1 MSEGL
6 DEELLLLFREEAV
19 IQIAA
24 LTEALVAL
32 EDTEDRRPVLDNLM
46 RAAHSL
52 KGAAQIVGLT
62 PLVKLAHTMEDL
74 FVAALAGT
82 LEVTPA
88 AVDVLLGASDFFG
101 ELSAGDTV
109 SFNQRAPEIPSW
121 VTKLA
126 DIRAGRSPEA
136 APAADA
142 PTRAPAPSQ
151 PPPEPPP
158 QPAQEPTAEPAAPA
172 DLPAPAEAP
181 AAKAVLDDAALA
193 DLSLLELFREEA
205 ETQLAAM
212 TMALVALDDAS
223 EPKPHL
229 EALMRAAHSMKGA
242 ARIVG
247 IDTLVKLAH
256 TTEDLFVAALA
267 GTVRITPAIVDI
279 VFSVVDF
286 IADLSSGDTEKMAAR
301 QAGLPALMSRLTAAK
316 GGAPID
322 ELGPTAAPVT
332 QSAPAASAPPAPTVA
347 ESAPSSA
354 APPQRESAPEEA
366 SAPTNQSAPAPAPS
380 TKPTPASPPAAA
392 ARADTSGRS
401 IRMTAEALE
410 RLTGLAAEAVVEAE
424 RLEQLLDQ
432 NMAIRK
438 AQRAL
443 DDGLSAL
450 RDTLRPGAD
459 AAGQTLLANIFGARD
474 ALQKQLAAR
483 ETALEDYARRSST
496 VARRLSRESMASR
509 MLPFG
514 SILRGFPRL
523 VRDICRDLGKRCR
536 FEIVGDGTQVDR
548 EILEQMEA
556 PLNHIV
562 RNALD
567 HGLEM
572 PDVRTSA
579 GKPAE
584 GRLTM
589 EAFHRAGRLV
599 VQIRDDGRGIEV
611 EGLRRRIIERSLET
625 PERAANLSAEELYE
639 FLFLPGFSTA
649 AKVTELS
656 GRGVGLDAVRTMV
669 QGAGG
674 AVTIASTPGVGTM
687 FNIELPVTRSV
698 TRALLAIIGGE
709 PYALPTTSVER
720 VVSVSRDTIV
730 TIEGRPCFT
739 CEGEHVA
746 IVSAAEILE
755 LPDVPTRGNDVS
767 IVVLAAGRRRYGLA
781 VDSFEGE
788 RSLVVRRLDSRLGDV
803 PDVAAV
809 STDDRGR
816 VILILDLEELVSS
829 IDALISGGR
838 KLGLGTLGSV
848 SRRSKRILV
857 VDDSL
862 TVRETERQLLAS
874 RGYDV
879 EVAVDGLEGWSAVRL
894 GQYDLVVSDVD
905 MPRMN
910 GIELVRRIRADAA
923 LAALPVIIVS
933 YKDREEDRLRG
944 LEAGATQYLTKGGF
958 KDTALV
964 GAVEDLI
971 GPPNE
976 FPR

>member
-32 EDTEDRRPVLDNLM
+32 EDAADRRPVLDNLM

-88 AVDVLLGASDFFG
+88 AVDVLLGASDFFA
-101 ELSAGDTV
+101 ELSAGDTA
-109 SFNQRAPEIPSW
+109 SFNQRAPEIPGW
-121 VTKLA
+121 ITKLA
-126 DIRAGRSPEA
+126 DIRAGRLPES

-142 PTRAPAPSQ
+142 ATPAPAPAPAPAPSQ
-151 PPPEPPP
+151 L
-158 QPAQEPTAEPAAPA
+158 PAEPTALATPAEP
-172 DLPAPAEAP
+172 PAP
-181 AAKAVLDDAALA
+181 KAILDDAALA

-286 IADLSSGDTEKMAAR
+286 IADLSSGDADKMSVR
-301 QAGLPALMSRLTAAK
+301 QAGLPELMSRLTAAK
-316 GGAPID
+316 SGAPV
-322 ELGPTAAPVT
+322 EEPSPTPAPVP
-332 QSAPAASAPPAPTVA
+332 QSAQGAGSAPATESTPAAGSAPTVPISQIK
-347 ESAPSSA
+347 ESAPA
-354 APPQRESAPEEA
+354 GAG
-366 SAPTNQSAPAPAPS
+366 APAPLPQSKTNPA
-380 TKPTPASPPAAA
+380 ASPPAAA

-459 AAGQTLLANIFGARD
+459 AAGQSLLANIFGARD

-536 FEIVGDGTQVDR
+536 FEILGEGTQVDR

-584 GRLTM
+584 GRLTL
-589 EAFHRAGRLV
+589 EAFHRAGRLM

-611 EGLRRRIIERSLET
+611 EGLRRRIVERGLET
-625 PERAANLSAEELYE
+625 PERAASLSAEELYE

-709 PYALPTTSVER
+709 PYALPTSNVER
-720 VVSVSRDTIV
+720 VVSIDRNTIV

-739 CEGEHVA
+739 CDGEHVA

-755 LPDVPTRGNDVS
+755 LPDVPALGSNLS

-788 RSLVVRRLDSRLGDV
+788 RSLVVRRLDPRLGDV

-838 KLGLGTLGSV
+838 KLGLGTLGGV
-848 SRRSKRILV
+848 ARRSKRILV

-862 TVRETERQLLAS
+862 TVRETERQLLAG

-910 GIELVRRIRADAA
+910 GIELVRRIRADAT
-923 LAALPVIIVS
+923 LATLPVIIVS

-958 KDTALV
+958 KDSALV

-976 FPR
+976 PPR

>member
-24 LTEALVAL
+24 LTEALVTL
-32 EDTEDRRPVLDNLM
+32 EDASDRRPVLDDLM

-74 FVAALAGT
+74 FVAALAGS
-82 LEVTPA
+82 LEVTSA

-101 ELSAGDTV
+101 ELSAGDTAH
-109 SFNQRAPEIPSW
+109 FNQRAPEIPGW
-121 VTKLA
+121 VAKLA
-126 DIRAGRSPEA
+126 DIRAGKIPADSV
-136 APAADA
+136 APAASRVSVADVA
-142 PTRAPAPSQ
+142 PPVLAAQATPPAPDTPSAPQ
-151 PPPEPPP
+151 NPDAKPALPEKDPP
-158 QPAQEPTAEPAAPA
+158 QAI
-172 DLPAPAEAP
+172 
-181 AAKAVLDDAALA
+181 DDAALA

-223 EPKPHL
+223 EPRPHL

-256 TTEDLFVAALA
+256 STEDLFVAALA
-267 GTVRITPAIVDI
+267 GTVRINPVIVDT

-286 IADLSSGDTEKMAAR
+286 IADLSSGDPDKMGAR
-301 QAGLPALMSRLTAAK
+301 QAALPDLITRLNAAK
-316 GGAPID
+316 SGALD
-322 ELGPTAAPVT
+322 
-332 QSAPAASAPPAPTVA
+332 SPP
-347 ESAPSSA
+347 
-354 APPQRESAPEEA
+354 
-366 SAPTNQSAPAPAPS
+366 APAPAEEKHA
-380 TKPTPASPPAAA
+380 KPEAVLPATAPESGKPAAEMLAPAPSPSPSPSPSPAPNA
-392 ARADTSGRS
+392 ARGDAGGRA

-410 RLTGLAAEAVVEAE
+410 RLTGLAAESVVEAE

-432 NMAIRK
+432 NLAIRK

-443 DDGLSAL
+443 DDGLGAL
-450 RDTLRPGAD
+450 RELLRPGTD
-459 AAGQTLLANIFGARD
+459 AEGAARQAVLANIFSARD
-474 ALQKQLAAR
+474 ALQQQLATR
-483 ETALEDYARRSST
+483 ETALEEYARRSST

-536 FEIVGDGTQVDR
+536 FEVLGDGTLVDR

-567 HGLEM
+567 HGLEL
-572 PDVRTSA
+572 PDIRTSA

-584 GRLTM
+584 GRLTL
-589 EAFHRAGRLV
+589 EAFHRGGRLM
-599 VQIRDDGRGIEV
+599 VQIRDDGRGIEA
-611 EGLRRRIIERSLET
+611 EGLRRRIVERGLET
-625 PERAANLSAEELYE
+625 AERAGGLSAEELYE

-674 AVTIASTPGVGTM
+674 AVTIDSTPGVGTT

-698 TRALLAIIGGE
+698 TRALLALIGGE

-720 VVSVSRDTIV
+720 VVRVDRDAVV

-739 CEGEHVA
+739 HDGEHIA

-755 LPDVPTRGNDVS
+755 LPEHPHPGDMLS
-767 IVVLAAGRRRYGLA
+767 IVLMSAGKRRYGLA

-788 RSLVVRRLDSRLGDV
+788 RSLVVRRLDARLGDV

-809 STDDRGR
+809 STDDSGR
-816 VILILDLEELVSS
+816 VILILDLDELVGS

-838 KLGLGTLGSV
+838 KLGLGALSGTGA
-848 SRRSKRILV
+848 RRSKRILV

-862 TVRETERQLLAS
+862 TVRETERQLLAG

-894 GQYDLVVSDVD
+894 GNYDLVVSDVD

-910 GIELVRRIRADAA
+910 GIDLVRRIRADAA

-933 YKDREEDRLRG
+933 YKDREEDRLKG

-964 GAVEDLI
+964 NAVEDLI
-971 GPPNE
+971 GPPGE
-976 FPR
+976 FAP